1 MTPPHAAMTSP
12 SAPLT
17 ATAPMTLRQ
26 RLARRL
32 AALGPDLRL
41 AAGAAVLTGG
51 SYLTARIARTLSAP
65 WWHWARDAL
74 ITLAWDLAFFGV
86 LVLCL
91 GRLHRGLRVQGAA
104 RWAALAG
111 LTLLIGAFA
120 LALFQQ
126 FHGLRMN
133 GWEMPASYLP
143 WIACTH
149 LFYSVLLVTVFEFRH
164 RHGIATEALDAAAL
178 QDLSAQGAWDQ
189 ARAQL
194 LQAQIEPHF
203 LFNALA
209 NVRRLLRTEPAAA
222 RHMLGDLSRYLQ
234 QALPSLREPQTTLQR
249 EASLVQAYLAV
260 HRVRMGPRL
269 QSTLDIP
276 PALQAS
282 LLPPMLLL
290 TLVENAIKHGL
301 APLPEGG
308 RITVTARADASVLT
322 LSVTDDG
329 AGMAQT
335 SGHGLG
341 LANTRARLRAAY
353 GSDAVLALRRNEPRG
368 VVAMLRLPLRL
379 GADAATAPDSA
390 APVRAPPQPRS
401 G

>member
-1 MTPPHAAMTSP
+1 MNAPTALPIAA
-12 SAPLT
+12 APLT
-17 ATAPMTLRQ
+17 RQ
-26 RLARRL
+26 QQLTRRL
-32 AALGPDLRL
+32 ATLGPDLRL
-41 AAGAAVLTGG
+41 AATAAVLTGG
-51 SYLTARIARTLSAP
+51 SYLTARIARTQSAP
-65 WWHWARDAL
+65 WWHWARDTL
-74 ITLAWDLAFFGV
+74 IVLSWDMAFFSL

-91 GRLHRGLRVQGAA
+91 GRLHRGLRAQGAA

-111 LTLLIGAFA
+111 LATLIGALA
-120 LALFQQ
+120 LALFQR

-133 GWEMPASYLP
+133 GWVMPVQYLP
-143 WIACTH
+143 WIALTN
-149 LFYSVLLVTVFEFRH
+149 LFYGVLLVTVFEFRH
-164 RHGIATEALDAAAL
+164 SNRIAAAALDTAAL
-178 QDLSAQGAWDQ
+178 QDLTAQGAWDQ

-222 RHMLGDLSRYLQ
+222 RRMLGDLSRYLQ
-234 QALPSLREPQTTLQR
+234 QALPSLREPETTLQR

-269 QSTLDIP
+269 QAALDIP

-308 RITVTARADASVLT
+308 CITVTARATTDVLT
-322 LSVTDDG
+322 LSVADDG

-353 GSDAVLALRRNEPRG
+353 GSAATLSLSRNEPRG
-368 VVAMLRLPLRL
+368 VVAILRLPLRL
-379 GADAATAPDSA
+379 GTDAGTDAGTAIGPA
-390 APVRAPPQPRS
+390 MEARAPPQP
-401 G
+401 GGG